1 MMLEFNI
8 LENQAKQVEQQLI
21 LIEQQLAEF
30 QILQQSLEDTKKVKN
45 QKVLSPISKGIFFE
59 SEVKEIKEVFL
70 DIGSGL
76 TRISL
81 RRYMLAVVFGSPLRI
96 FWVQYIIA
104 GVGKSLFNNPYVL
117 VEYFLGNKIL
127 FIFSIAYLGLVILVA
142 FKIKQKG

>member
-1 MMLEFNI
+1 MEKEKQQMMLEFNI

-70 DIGSGL
+70 DIGSG
-76 TRISL
+76 
-81 RRYMLAVVFGSPLRI
+81 VVLKKDI
-96 FWVQYIIA
+96 
-104 GVGKSLFNNPYVL
+104 GKANEI
-117 VEYFLGNKIL
+117 VENQKKKFIDARNELSAELNKI
-127 FIFSIAYLGLVILVA
+127 IH
-142 FKIKQKG
+142 KINEIGKEIQF